1 MQKLSGPPKPKPET
15 PAEGEASGSSTT
27 SPPPPPA
34 PQSVES
40 TPKPKITVKAA
51 PSPAATSDNPF
62 AKLTSR
68 STNGTGTPPVS
79 STSGATLKRHLAED
93 EQSITKVPIKKTS
106 IPPAEEDIDSWESRI
121 IGKIFRI
128 TLDPDQKVD
137 GSNHKLIFLPQ
148 LRQELEDEN
157 LPVRLSAEKLD
168 AAILEACSTIP
179 HNKPVLDYLL
189 PCWKRILKEM
199 RGLRGYAN
207 AKDTI
212 LKEAKRLCMSNC
224 IFAAE
229 IPGLFGLVFQ
239 GPADGRLTF
248 IQPRY

>member
-1 MQKLSGPPKPKPET
+1 MKIRQRRMQKLSGPPKPKPDT
-15 PAEGEASGSSTT
+15 PADGEASSSSAT

-34 PQSVES
+34 SQSAES
-40 TPKPKITVKAA
+40 IPKPNITVKAT
-51 PSPAATSDNPF
+51 PPPATTSDNPF

-68 STNGTGTPPVS
+68 SANDTSTSPVS
-79 STSGATLKRHLAED
+79 SISGASLKRHFAED
-93 EQSITKVPIKKTS
+93 EQSITKAPAKKTS

-128 TLDPDQKVD
+128 TLDPDRKVD
-137 GSNHKLIFLPQ
+137 GSHHKLVFLPQ
-148 LRQELEDEN
+148 LRQELDDEN

-168 AAILEACSTIP
+168 AAILEACSAIP

-189 PCWKRILKEM
+189 PCWKRVLKET
-199 RGLRGYAN
+199 RGVRGHAN

-229 IPGLFGLVFQ
+229 IPGLFGLVIS
-239 GPADGRLTF
+239 RTS
-248 IQPRY
+248 